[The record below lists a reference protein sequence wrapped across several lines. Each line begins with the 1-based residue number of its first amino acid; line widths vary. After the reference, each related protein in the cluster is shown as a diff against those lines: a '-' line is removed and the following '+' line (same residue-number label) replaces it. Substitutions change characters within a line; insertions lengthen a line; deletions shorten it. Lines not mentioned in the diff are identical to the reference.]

1 MAKGFHLRH
10 LLGAALLLAA
20 LLPAAVVSV
29 MMLDRHF
36 TTLQSKST
44 QEMART
50 LDTMADDVRF
60 KFSIFA
66 NNLQLFS
73 RDRLMIQALDSF
85 LFAGH
90 AFNALQSF
98 VEQSPLV
105 SSVYL
110 LDAEMLVVEEFGGNI
125 VALEEGPL
133 SQQLR
138 QAQKQNRIADGR
150 QLLLTFHDARLV
162 GDEAY
167 AETGNGIAVVVP
179 VYRHSSREGVTRP
192 AEGYLL
198 AILPW
203 PGIYSALSPHLKE
216 RERLAVL
223 RNGQLIAGPSDGHF
237 NLSDDDAVATAERL
251 TIGSNYSD
259 QTLEYTLLMQVSR
272 SLRNSEVAQARLE
285 VSTTIGMLLAAAG
298 LAAWALMR
306 WLIAPFRRLTTLIE
320 DFGHGNYH
328 SADQPF
334 GFAEFEEVRLLL
346 GRMADTIGAQLH
358 SLREQNLALETANS
372 EKEEYN
378 RRLLGFNDELERR
391 VIEKTG
397 ALSESLRREEK
408 SRQILQ
414 ALLHIGVELQ
424 QESDG
429 ELESAA
435 LVELRHLYPEYPLAM
450 LVKGPQGLSPLVQAG
465 LDEASTDWLGKQMAA
480 ALSANLPLAPEL
492 RFANSSFQTFTMYA
506 SNNSKLGILVLKAEA
521 LELGARDIMRLFC
534 KQLAAIIEGRLL
546 NAELDRMAHTDS
558 LTNLANRKAFDEAL
572 GQASA
577 MLTRYPEHPFGLFII
592 DANGLKEANDKF
604 GHAAGDQL
612 LVAIARILSQVSR
625 KTDRLFRLGGDEFA
639 ILVTGGN
646 SHSCSLLA
654 ERLKAEQGR
663 HRLELPSVAGNVSLL
678 VSFAFGYA
686 STDETPPPQLFREA
700 DSRMYSAKQRHY
712 QENRRYERH

>member
-1 MAKGFHLRH
+1 MAKRFHLRH

-29 MMLDRHF
+29 MMLERHF
-36 TTLQSKST
+36 ATLQSKST
-44 QEMART
+44 QEMERT
-50 LDTMADDVRF
+50 LNTMADDIRF

-85 LFAGH
+85 LVTGH
-90 AFNALQSF
+90 AFNALKSF

-110 LDAEMLVVEEFGGNI
+110 LDPEMQVVEEYGGNI

-133 SQQLR
+133 GEQLR
-138 QAQKQNRIADGR
+138 QAQKQGRILDGR
-150 QLLLTFHDARLV
+150 QLLLTFHDARLA
-162 GDEAY
+162 GNEDY
-167 AETGNGIAVVVP
+167 PETGNGIAVIVP
-179 VYRHSSREGVTRP
+179 VYRHTSREGVSRSP
-192 AEGYLL
+192 EGYLL
-198 AILPW
+198 AVIPW
-203 PGIYSALSPHLKE
+203 PGIYSTLAPHLKE
-216 RERLAVL
+216 RERLAVMRDRL
-223 RNGQLIAGPSDGHF
+223 LIANPGDGRF
-237 NLSDDDAVATAERL
+237 KLDDDDSIVTAQRL

-259 QTLEYTLLMQVSR
+259 QALEYTLLMQVSR
-272 SLRNSEVAQARLE
+272 SVRNSEVAQARLD
-285 VSTTIGMLLAAAG
+285 VSATIGLLLAAAG
-298 LAAWALMR
+298 LAAWALMH
-306 WLIAPFRRLTTLIE
+306 WLIAPFRRLTALIE
-320 DFGHGNYH
+320 DFGRGNYH
-328 SADQPF
+328 TSGQPF

-346 GRMADTIGAQLH
+346 GRMADTIGAQLN
-358 SLREQNLALETANS
+358 SLREQNLALEAANS

-378 RRLLGFNDELERR
+378 RRLLSFNDELEKR

-450 LVKGPQGLSPLVQAG
+450 LVKGPYGISPLVQAG
-465 LDEASTDWLGKQMAA
+465 LDEASADWLANQLTQAISGSQL
-480 ALSANLPLAPEL
+480 LSSEL
-492 RFANSSFQTFTMYA
+492 RFDNSNFQTFTMYA
-506 SNNSKLGILVLKAEA
+506 SNNSKLGILALKAET

-546 NAELDRMAHTDS
+546 NAELERMAHTDS
-558 LTNLANRKAFDEAL
+558 LTHLANRKAFDEAL

-577 MLTRYPEHPFGLFII
+577 LLTRYPDRPFGLFII
-592 DANGLKEANDKF
+592 DANGLKETNDKF
-604 GHAAGDQL
+604 GHAAGDL
-612 LVAIARILSQVSR
+612 LLTTIADILSQVCR
-625 KTDRLFRLGGDEFA
+625 KTDRIFRLGGDEFA
-639 ILVTGGN
+639 ILVTGGSN
-646 SHSCSLLA
+646 HSCNLLA
-654 ERLKAEQGR
+654 ERLKAEQSR

-686 STDETPPPQLFREA
+686 STEEIQPSQLFREA

-712 QENRRYERH
+712 QENRRYERQ

>member
-1 MAKGFHLRH
+1 MAKRFHLRH

-29 MMLDRHF
+29 MMLERHF
-36 TTLQSKST
+36 ATLQSKST
-44 QEMART
+44 QEMERT
-50 LDTMADDVRF
+50 LNTMADDIRF

-85 LFAGH
+85 LFTGH
-90 AFNALQSF
+90 AFNALKSF

-110 LDAEMLVVEEFGGNI
+110 LDPEMQVVEEYGGNI

-133 SQQLR
+133 GEQLR
-138 QAQKQNRIADGR
+138 QAQKQNRILDSR
-150 QLLLTFHDARLV
+150 QLLLTFHDARLA
-162 GDEAY
+162 GNEDY
-167 AETGNGIAVVVP
+167 PETGNGIAVIAP
-179 VYRHSSREGVTRP
+179 VYRHTSREGVTRSP
-192 AEGYLL
+192 EGYLL
-198 AILPW
+198 AVIPW
-203 PGIYSALSPHLKE
+203 PGIYSTLAPHLKE
-216 RERLAVL
+216 RERLAVMRDRL
-223 RNGQLIAGPSDGHF
+223 LIASPGDGRF
-237 NLSDDDAVATAERL
+237 KLDDDDSIVTAQRL

-259 QTLEYTLLMQVSR
+259 QALEYTLLMQVSR
-272 SLRNSEVAQARLE
+272 SVRNSEVAQARLD
-285 VSTTIGMLLAAAG
+285 VSATIGLLLAAAG
-298 LAAWALMR
+298 LAAWALMH
-306 WLIAPFRRLTTLIE
+306 WLIAPFRRLTALIE
-320 DFGHGNYH
+320 DFGRGNYH
-328 SADQPF
+328 TSGQPF

-346 GRMADTIGAQLH
+346 GRMADTIGAQLN
-358 SLREQNLALETANS
+358 SLREQNLALEAANS

-378 RRLLGFNDELERR
+378 RRLLSFNDELEKR

-450 LVKGPQGLSPLVQAG
+450 LVKGPCGISPLVQAG
-465 LDEASTDWLGKQMAA
+465 LDEASADWLANQLTQAISGSQL
-480 ALSANLPLAPEL
+480 LSSEL
-492 RFANSSFQTFTMYA
+492 RFGNSNFQTFTMYA
-506 SNNSKLGILVLKAEA
+506 SNNSKLGILALKAET

-546 NAELDRMAHTDS
+546 NAELERMAHTDS
-558 LTNLANRKAFDEAL
+558 LTHLANRKAFDEAL

-577 MLTRYPEHPFGLFII
+577 LLTRYPDRPFGLFII
-592 DANGLKEANDKF
+592 DANGLKETNDKF
-604 GHAAGDQL
+604 GHAAGDL
-612 LVAIARILSQVSR
+612 LLTTIADILSQISR
-625 KTDRLFRLGGDEFA
+625 KTDRIFRLGGDEFA
-639 ILVTGGN
+639 ILVTGGSN
-646 SHSCSLLA
+646 HSCNLLA
-654 ERLKAEQGR
+654 ERLKAEQSR

-686 STDETPPPQLFREA
+686 STEEIQPSQLFREA

-712 QENRRYERH
+712 QENRRYERQ